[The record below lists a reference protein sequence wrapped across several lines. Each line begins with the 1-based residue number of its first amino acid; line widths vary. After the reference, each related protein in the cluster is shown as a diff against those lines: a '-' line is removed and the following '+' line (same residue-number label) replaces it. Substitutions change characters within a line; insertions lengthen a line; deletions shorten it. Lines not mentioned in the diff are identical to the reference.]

1 VGCFYINGR
10 FPDGSYVNSGNLI
23 GSWLGRAG
31 QGEQVWSTYWLTPR
45 NKIQFSYRHQKVSG
59 KYLPQGGTV
68 NDGGVTADFWVGR
81 SVTLSGSVQ
90 YEKWNY
96 PALASQPKS
105 NVATSLELSFWPRS
119 WK

>member
-1 VGCFYINGR
+1 
-10 FPDGSYVNSGNLI
+10 VNSGNLI